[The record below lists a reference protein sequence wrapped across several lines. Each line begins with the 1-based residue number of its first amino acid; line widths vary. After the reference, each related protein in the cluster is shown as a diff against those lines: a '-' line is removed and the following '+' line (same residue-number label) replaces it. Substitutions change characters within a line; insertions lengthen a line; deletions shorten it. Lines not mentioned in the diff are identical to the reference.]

1 MGYVSDTPSIHYE
14 GNFIPMTCNIHR
26 RLPGTSFSPG
36 AISWC
41 GGFGSQVESSP
52 KIMSQPLLVV
62 VSGGGGRGSFND
74 VMFVKITT
82 FGKFS
87 YTLLY
92 ISVWRKLGRLINV
105 CVSQICW
112 EHCQIFIMTNARM
125 DPERK
130 EWRPNR
136 IIGSS
141 HRSFICDKRAW
152 GTCHI
157 LLRRIDV
164 FLIAL
169 KIRWWLYIISLYMYM
184 LGSVGVSAFLPA
196 DIIKIWIDVSVM
208 MCFGQTPLD
217 KVVAFWI
224 VFCERW

>member
-1 MGYVSDTPSIHYE
+1 MMLCLLRSLPS
-14 GNFIPMTCNIHR
+14 
-26 RLPGTSFSPG
+26 
-36 AISWC
+36 A
-41 GGFGSQVESSP
+41 SSR
-52 KIMSQPLLVV
+52 IL
-62 VSGGGGRGSFND
+62 
-74 VMFVKITT
+74 
-82 FGKFS
+82 

-112 EHCQIFIMTNARM
+112 EHCQMFIMTNARM

-130 EWRPNR
+130 EWRPIR
-136 IIGSS
+136 IMGSS
-141 HRSFICDKRAW
+141 HCSFICDKLAW

-164 FLIAL
+164 STSFSLPW
-169 KIRWWLYIISLYMYM
+169 RWDDDSLYSLYMHM
-184 LGSVGVSAFLPA
+184 LGSVGVSAFLQA

-224 VFCERW
+224 VFCER